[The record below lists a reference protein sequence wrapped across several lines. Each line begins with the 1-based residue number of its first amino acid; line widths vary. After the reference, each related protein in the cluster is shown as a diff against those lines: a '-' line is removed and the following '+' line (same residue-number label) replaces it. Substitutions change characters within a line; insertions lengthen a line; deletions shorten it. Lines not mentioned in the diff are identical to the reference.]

1 VEDCVPYRETD
12 ATRAARDRRRVA
24 LVAAGVEVVA
34 ERGFAGATVQA
45 VAGRAGLS
53 ASSVYTYFPARA
65 DLLTA
70 VFREI
75 ASVELGHVRE
85 AAEPRPDDAPA
96 TAAQARL
103 TRVVDTFARRAL
115 RRRRLARAL
124 LLEPADPAVEAE
136 RTLFA
141 REYADLFGAI
151 AAAGVASGELPAQDT
166 RIVGAALVGAVASA
180 LTSPLAPLGEGVD
193 PDALVATIVG
203 FCLRGVVGAAA

>member
-1 VEDCVPYRETD
+1 MPYRETD
-12 ATRAARDRRRVA
+12 ATRAARDRRRAA
-24 LVAAGVEVVA
+24 LIEAGVEVVA

-45 VAGRAGLS
+45 VATRAGLGP
-53 ASSVYTYFPARA
+53 SSVYTYFPARA

-70 VFREI
+70 VFRAI
-75 ASVELGHVRE
+75 ASAELARVGE
-85 AAEPRPDDAPA
+85 AAEPRTDDAPA

-103 TRVVDTFARRAL
+103 ARVVNTFARRAL

-151 AAAGVASGELPAQDT
+151 ASDGVASGELPAQDT
-166 RIVGAALVGAVASA
+166 RIVGAALVGAVAGA
-180 LTSPLAPLGEGVD
+180 LTSPLAPLVDGVD
-193 PDALVATIVG
+193 PDVLVATILG
-203 FCLRGVVGAAA
+203 FCLQGVLGATA

>member
-1 VEDCVPYRETD
+1 MPYRETD
-12 ATRAARDRRRVA
+12 ATRAARDRRRAA

-45 VAGRAGLS
+45 VAARAALG

-75 ASVELGHVRE
+75 AAAELAHVRQ
-85 AAEPRPDDAPA
+85 AAEPQPDDAPA

-124 LLEPADPAVEAE
+124 LLEPTDPAVEAE

-151 AAAGVASGELPAQDT
+151 ASDGVESGELPTQDT
-166 RIVGAALVGAVASA
+166 RVVGAALVGAVAEA
-180 LTSPLAPLGEGVD
+180 LTSPLAPLRAGVD
-193 PDALVATIVG
+193 PDTLVATILG